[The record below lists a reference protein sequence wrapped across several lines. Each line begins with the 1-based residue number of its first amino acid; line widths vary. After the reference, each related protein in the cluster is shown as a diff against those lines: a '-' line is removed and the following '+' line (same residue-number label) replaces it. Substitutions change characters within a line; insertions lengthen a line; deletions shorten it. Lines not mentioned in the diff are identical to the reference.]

1 MPYLVRLL
9 HFLIA
14 ALLITSVGYAQ
25 FTDDFSD
32 GDFTANPEWSGDDAL
47 FTVDAGQLRSNT
59 GSLTTATTYYL
70 STPSTLA
77 ANAQWEF
84 FLNLKFATSGANY
97 VDIYLMSDVQSLSTP
112 ANGYFVRIGETADHV
127 TLSKMSGGGASLLIA
142 SPDGIVNSSSDNPF
156 HIKVTRNASDLWTL
170 QYIDGN
176 TGSYLTAGTATD
188 GSITSSAFF
197 GVQITQSTAASVVNN
212 HFFDDFYVGP
222 IIQDTAPPIIVSATV
237 TDDQHVDLLFN
248 EPVEQ
253 TSAEA
258 LSNYALG
265 PSNGIASA
273 ALNGTNPSLVHL
285 TLASPMAN
293 GTTYTITVNG
303 VQDLSGNVLVN
314 GTQDF
319 TYAVIGT
326 AQPGDVIMNELMA
339 DPTPVVG
346 LPDAEFVEL
355 FNTTTDQ
362 TFDLTGWK
370 IFAGTSNGT
379 LPSIQLPP
387 GGYLILSGTSNAPLF
402 SGFGTSIGVPSFPA
416 LVNGG
421 DAMVL
426 QNASGTIIDAV
437 TYDISWYNDAAKS
450 SGGWTL
456 ERMDPFTPCS
466 SVNNWTASI
475 ASIGG
480 TPGAQN
486 SVFAIL
492 DDTTPPTIA
501 QVFVVDSVTVDVLF
515 SEIMDQGTLLS
526 GDYSIEPASGIT
538 NVSVIAPDRVRITL
552 ATELV
557 AGELQTITITDVRDC
572 PGNLIAGGNTATF
585 ALPEIIEAGDVVI
598 NEVLYDPRG
607 SGSDFVELY
616 NRSQKVVS
624 IAGLK
629 LANGTGSSVL
639 ITSEAYLLLPGQYVA
654 VASNTVD
661 VLANYPLG
669 RADRM
674 LQASL
679 PSYVNGSGTVVF
691 QAANGDTLDLFN
703 YSDDLQFALL
713 KSVDGVSLE
722 RVDPDRPTSDNS
734 NWHSAAA
741 AVNFATPGYQNS
753 QYAPAPEAKGTITI
767 DPAIFS
773 PDNDGHQD
781 LLTITYEFDEPGFVG
796 TIKVF
801 DLAGRDIR
809 TLMNNELL
817 GTSGS
822 LSWDG
827 LMDGNEL
834 ARIGPYVIYMEAYD
848 LAGNVEKFRKSVV
861 LAHRL

>member
-197 GVQITQSTAASVVNN
+197 GVRITQSTAASVVNN

-265 PSNGIASA
+265 PSNGIVSA

>member
-197 GVQITQSTAASVVNN
+197 GVRITQSTAASVVNN

-466 SVNNWTASI
+466 SVNNWTAST

>member
-197 GVQITQSTAASVVNN
+197 GVRITQSTAASVVNN

-466 SVNNWTASI
+466 SVNNWTAST

-661 VLANYPLG
+661 VLANYPLS

>member
-197 GVQITQSTAASVVNN
+197 GVRITQSTAASVVNN

-661 VLANYPLG
+661 VLANYPLS